1 MHGYLDY
8 KVNNIFIHIMKKT
21 LLKTSTAILMLFVVT
36 IILPSCE
43 KEKNT
48 IGIIKVVNSSG
59 QAMSGVTVV
68 LNQQNTI
75 PGTDPIESL
84 RKTATTGA
92 TGKASFTYRY
102 EAILDVSVN
111 KTSGNDTYLGS
122 GVIRLLRGK
131 TEQIT
136 VEAVKQ

>member
-1 MHGYLDY
+1 
-8 KVNNIFIHIMKKT
+8 MKNSPHKILSTILLLFFTT
-21 LLKTSTAILMLFVVT
+21 LVFN
-36 IILPSCE
+36 SCE

-59 QAMSGVTVV
+59 QSMGGVTVV

-75 PGTDPIESL
+75 PGTDPIDNL
-84 RKTATTGA
+84 RKTGVTDA
-92 TGKASFTYRY
+92 TGKSSFTYKH

-111 KTSGNDTYLGS
+111 KNLGNDTYSGS

>member
-1 MHGYLDY
+1 
-8 KVNNIFIHIMKKT
+8 MKNLPHKILSTILLLFFTT
-21 LLKTSTAILMLFVVT
+21 LLFT
-36 IILPSCE
+36 SCE

-59 QAMSGVTVV
+59 QSMGGVTVV

-75 PGTDPIESL
+75 PGTDPIDNL
-84 RKTATTGA
+84 RKTGVTDA
-92 TGKASFTYRY
+92 TGKASFTYKH

-111 KTSGNDTYLGS
+111 KNLGNDTYSGS

>member
-1 MHGYLDY
+1 MKKPPHKILSTTLILFLTAS
-8 KVNNIFIHIMKKT
+8 IFI
-21 LLKTSTAILMLFVVT
+21 
-36 IILPSCE
+36 SCE

-59 QAMSGVTVV
+59 QSMSGVTVV

-75 PGTDPIESL
+75 PGTDPIDNL
-84 RKTATTGA
+84 RKTGVTDV
-92 TGKASFTYRY
+92 TGKASFTYKH

-111 KTSGNDTYLGS
+111 KNLGNDTYSGG

>member
-1 MHGYLDY
+1 
-8 KVNNIFIHIMKKT
+8 MKNPPHKILSTILLLFFTT
-21 LLKTSTAILMLFVVT
+21 LVFT
-36 IILPSCE
+36 SCE

-48 IGIIKVVNSSG
+48 IGVIKVVNSSG
-59 QAMSGVTVV
+59 QSMGGVTVV

-75 PGTDPIESL
+75 PGTDPIDNL
-84 RKTATTGA
+84 RKTGVTDA
-92 TGKASFTYRY
+92 TGKASFTYKY

-111 KTSGNDTYLGS
+111 KNLGNDTYSGS

>member
-1 MHGYLDY
+1 
-8 KVNNIFIHIMKKT
+8 MKKT
-21 LLKTSTAILMLFVVT
+21 PLKILSSILLLFLIT
-36 IILPSCE
+36 IIFTSCE

-48 IGIIKVVNSSG
+48 IGVIKVVNTSG
-59 QAMSGVTVV
+59 QAMGGVTVV

-75 PGTDPIESL
+75 PGTDPIENL
-84 RKTATTGA
+84 RKTGTTDA
-92 TGKASFTYRY
+92 MGKASFTYKN
-102 EAILDVSVN
+102 EAILDVNVN
-111 KTSGNDTYLGS
+111 KTSGNDTYSGS

>member
-1 MHGYLDY
+1 
-8 KVNNIFIHIMKKT
+8 MKKKHHKISLSI
-21 LLKTSTAILMLFVVT
+21 LLLFLIT
-36 IILPSCE
+36 ITFTSCE

-48 IGIIKVVNSSG
+48 IGVIKVVNSSG
-59 QAMSGVTVV
+59 QSMSGATVV

-75 PGTDPIESL
+75 PGTDPIENL
-84 RKTATTGA
+84 MKTGTTDA
-92 TGKASFTYRY
+92 MGKASFTYKN
-102 EAILDVSVN
+102 EAILDVNVN
-111 KTSGNDTYLGS
+111 KTSGNDTYSGS

>member
-1 MHGYLDY
+1 
-8 KVNNIFIHIMKKT
+8 MKNSSHKILSTILLLFFTT
-21 LLKTSTAILMLFVVT
+21 LLFN
-36 IILPSCE
+36 SCE

-59 QAMSGVTVV
+59 QSMGGVTVV

-75 PGTDPIESL
+75 PGTDPIDNL
-84 RKTATTGA
+84 RKTAVTDA
-92 TGKASFTYRY
+92 TGKASFTYKH

-111 KTSGNDTYLGS
+111 KNLGNDTYSGS

>member
-1 MHGYLDY
+1 
-8 KVNNIFIHIMKKT
+8 MKTTT
-21 LLKTSTAILMLFVVT
+21 LKITAFLFSLILIATTFS
-36 IILPSCE
+36 SCS
-43 KEKNT
+43 KDSDT

-75 PGTDPIESL
+75 PGNSPIDNL
-84 RKTATTGA
+84 KTTKTTGA
-92 TGKASFTYRY
+92 NGQATFTYRY
-102 EAILDVSVN
+102 EAILDVNIS
-111 KTSGNDTYLGS
+111 KTSNNDTYLGS

-136 VEAVKQ
+136 VEAIKQ

>member
-1 MHGYLDY
+1 
-8 KVNNIFIHIMKKT
+8 MKNPPHKILSTILLLFFTT
-21 LLKTSTAILMLFVVT
+21 LVFT
-36 IILPSCE
+36 SCE

-59 QAMSGVTVV
+59 QSMGGVTVV

-75 PGTDPIESL
+75 PGTDPIDNL
-84 RKTATTGA
+84 RKTGVTDA
-92 TGKASFTYRY
+92 TGKASFTYKH
-102 EAILDVSVN
+102 EAILNVSVN
-111 KTSGNDTYLGS
+111 KNLGNDTYSGS

>member
-1 MHGYLDY
+1 
-8 KVNNIFIHIMKKT
+8 MKTTT
-21 LLKTSTAILMLFVVT
+21 LKITAFLFSL
-36 IILPSCE
+36 IIIATTFSSCT
-43 KEKNT
+43 KDSDT

-75 PGTDPIESL
+75 PGTDPIENL
-84 RKTATTGA
+84 KQTKTTDAN
-92 TGKASFTYRY
+92 GKASFTYRY
-102 EAILDVSVN
+102 ESILDVNVSKISN
-111 KTSGNDTYLGS
+111 NDTYSGS

-136 VEAVKQ
+136 VEAIKQ